1 MREIDLTRYIEK
13 KSFSTD
19 FIYSESLLK
28 DFFEA
33 CGDYTGPF
41 KKSIFIPHTE
51 LVIQCKKIGVELH
64 KSRMN
69 KQYYINTQEKE
80 VEPILFDPSL
90 LDVEN
95 EDNKKT

>member
-1 MREIDLTRYIEK
+1 MREIDLTRYIEHK
-13 KSFSTD
+13 TLSSD
-19 FIYSESLLK
+19 FVFEDSLLK
-28 DFFEA
+28 EFFDA

-41 KKSIFIPHTE
+41 KKSIFISHTD

-80 VEPILFDPSL
+80 VDPVLFDPSL